1 MKEGIT
7 MSEARKIVFIG
18 DSITEWGRFDDDENL
33 GDNYVRLIHDYL
45 KVTYPEKQ
53 LNMINKGI
61 GGNRVTDLAARW
73 EEDVIAQ
80 NPDIVSIS
88 IGVNDVWRQVDGSEI
103 DQIYPEQFEQI
114 YDEILSQLKAKTKA
128 QIILMEPTVIDEDV
142 DSRGNNLLI
151 PYVEAI
157 HRLVKKYDT
166 LLVPTHD
173 VFLDYLRKGDYPL
186 TTDGVHMNP
195 AGNMLMAITWL
206 KTVKSLF
213 E

>member
-73 EEDVIAQ
+73 EE
-80 NPDIVSIS
+80 
-88 IGVNDVWRQVDGSEI
+88 
-103 DQIYPEQFEQI
+103 
-114 YDEILSQLKAKTKA
+114 
-128 QIILMEPTVIDEDV
+128 EDRK
-142 DSRGNNLLI
+142 ST
-151 PYVEAI
+151 
-157 HRLVKKYDT
+157 RLNSSHVASSYA
-166 LLVPTHD
+166 
-173 VFLDYLRKGDYPL
+173 VFCWNER
-186 TTDGVHMNP
+186 MR
-195 AGNMLMAITWL
+195 
-206 KTVKSLF
+206 
-213 E
+213 